1 MIALDAPHIGFVLA
15 AYGAAALIVAGLVL
29 RAVMDSRMRQ
39 RALDALA
46 ARGVA
51 RNGMPS
57 SGHALG
63 ASAVR
68 NTSGVGGVAGTI
80 SPARGASDQDSDE
93 GKERGAARSHNDG
106 RSDRP

>member
-15 AYGAAALIVAGLVL
+15 AYGAAAVIVTGLVL
-29 RAVMDSRMRQ
+29 RAVMDSRMQ
-39 RALDALA
+39 HKALDALA

-51 RNGMPS
+51 RNRMPS
-57 SGHALG
+57 SGHPPG

-68 NTSGVGGVAGTI
+68 DIGDSGGGAGHTS
-80 SPARGASDQDSDE
+80 SARDAANQDSNE

-106 RSDRP
+106 RSDRH